1 MSEEEIQQGE
11 AAEVEESRIPREPV
25 APIESR
31 FLYVDVA
38 ALRAKQLRR
47 GAKPRLSEAAAAEA
61 EPGPKPNKA
70 ERIAMAEVR
79 NGLVEWQLP
88 EFQVVFDNR

>member
-1 MSEEEIQQGE
+1 MSDEEMQQGE
-11 AAEVEESRIPREPV
+11 VVDVAEESRTPPEP
-25 APIESR
+25 APPIESR

-47 GAKPRLSEAAAAEA
+47 GAKPRLSETSEA
-61 EPGPKPNKA
+61 ESGPKPNKA

-79 NGLVEWQLP
+79 NGLVEWNLP
-88 EFQVVFDNR
+88 EFQAVIDNR